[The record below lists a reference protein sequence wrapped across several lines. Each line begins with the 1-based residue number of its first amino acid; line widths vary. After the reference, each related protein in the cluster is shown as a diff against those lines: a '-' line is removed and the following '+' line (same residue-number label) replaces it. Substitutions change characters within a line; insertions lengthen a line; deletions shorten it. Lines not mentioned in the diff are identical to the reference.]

1 MKTKD
6 TFTLIRLLV
15 LISLYIGS
23 IESTCPVT
31 SEFND
36 LCMCGIK
43 ENGETYIYCARKSL
57 RQIPQFRSN
66 TIVYEE
72 LILSGNQI
80 ERIDANI
87 FRGLCEAFF
96 LDPGK

>member
-1 MKTKD
+1 MKFK
-6 TFTLIRLLV
+6 
-15 LISLYIGS
+15 ISLILFIFCQLYQLIKC
-23 IESTCPVT
+23 TCPVT
-31 SEFND
+31 NEFND

-57 RQIPQFRSN
+57 KQIPQFRSN

-87 FRGLCEAFF
+87 FK
-96 LDPGK
+96 GKSIRV